1 MIRQANEQ
9 DLKALARLEG
19 RSFQN
24 PWTIENIQQDL
35 KVNPFSTILVDEED
49 GRIRAY
55 LDLWI
60 TFEKAQ
66 IARIATDPEFRK
78 QGLAKALIQ
87 KGIEMAQEQQAEEFS
102 LDVRVSN
109 QPAIALYESMG
120 FIILH
125 RSKNYYEG
133 KEDGLLMAMGI

>member
-60 TFEKAQ
+60 TF
-66 IARIATDPEFRK
+66 
-78 QGLAKALIQ
+78 
-87 KGIEMAQEQQAEEFS
+87 
-102 LDVRVSN
+102 
-109 QPAIALYESMG
+109 
-120 FIILH
+120 
-125 RSKNYYEG
+125 
-133 KEDGLLMAMGI
+133 